1 MEVHS
6 DHTGY
11 VTQGEQ
17 WQSIGKGVDMMESQA
32 AVQIKGEKC
41 PLTLL
46 FVNFQILLMKQYICV
61 CFVYISFARASE
73 KCFSLPSAG
82 CENNKS

>member
-6 DHTGY
+6 DRTGY
-11 VTQGEQ
+11 INQSEQ
-17 WQSIGKGVDMMESQA
+17 WESIGKGVDMMESQA

-41 PLTLL
+41 PLKLL

-61 CFVYISFARASE
+61 CFVYISLARVSE
-73 KCFSLPSAG
+73 KCFSLSLAG